1 MVYAVID
8 TNIFVSAFIT
18 KNATASTR
26 RVINS
31 LFAGK
36 IKPLYNDEII
46 EEYSEVLHRSKFHLA
61 DKDIQRLLYFIQ
73 TNGIDSSRFPYDGD
87 MPDEDD
93 RLQKISIIERQEP
106 GILVDIKQTLLKP
119 LPIRQRVNPL
129 MQLIPHFKR
138 ARVEHVR
145 NAVQPQIIV
154 AISEPVRIF
163 VTIRQDNIKNIEHL
177 LPVQVSQMLFKPP
190 PQIVLSPCCLWVDA
204 AR

>member
-1 MVYAVID
+1 MIPGAKVKEYL
-8 TNIFVSAFIT
+8 
-18 KNATASTR
+18 R
-26 RVINS
+26 
-31 LFAGK
+31 K

-73 TNGIDSSRFPYDGD
+73 INGIDSSRFPYDGD

-119 LPIRQRVNPL
+119 LLIRQCVNPL

-145 NAVQPQIIV
+145 YAVQPQIIV
-154 AISEPVRIF
+154 AISEPIRIF

-177 LPVQVSQMLFKPP
+177 LPVQISQMLFKPP
-190 PQIVLSPCCLWVDA
+190 PQIVLCHVVFG
-204 AR
+204 

>member
-26 RVINS
+26 RVINN

-93 RLQKISIIERQEP
+93 RVFYE
-106 GILVDIKQTLLKP
+106 
-119 LPIRQRVNPL
+119 
-129 MQLIPHFKR
+129 
-138 ARVEHVR
+138 
-145 NAVQPQIIV
+145 V
-154 AISEPVRIF
+154 ALSEEDSF
-163 VTIRQDNIKNIEHL
+163 
-177 LPVQVSQMLFKPP
+177 
-190 PQIVLSPCCLWVDA
+190 LSYW
-204 AR
+204 